1 MINRINMFYT
11 AAWCVNSENDFKK
24 ALPLELLGES
34 MQRFPSRSGITLVM
48 LEGLDLLS
56 PSYIQSLE
64 NSGFTVLDYTK
75 PFEKII
81 QAYPAVSK
89 NYSRY
94 ERNCFL
100 RWIAFMQICRMPAQ
114 SGKQFWHLDSDIILY
129 TSLDQLAD
137 DTRGKTFMLQGCPVF
152 LTLSDFK
159 WFIQYEQHLKMLER
173 DISGYSGEAFLQK
186 ETCLKNDSSLFNQSL
201 YRNPI
206 GSDQDLLEY
215 LVSSKQILQ
224 DPRDTIL
231 NTDFYYIQNALS
243 LKQWHRLQAPAQAV
257 FEMKKNGQIGI
268 DCKLVP
274 FIHYQNTFTRFAG
287 VFIFLK
293 ALGLP
298 DIIIRRILRFR
309 IKDEHFRT
317 TFLFRLV
324 ARLNKA
330 SRGEAMRKYIMEKMM
345 TGRKTP
351 LIVELLNQLLKD

>member
-1 MINRINMFYT
+1 MFYT

-34 MQRFPSRSGITLVM
+34 MQRFPSGSGITLVM

-56 PSYIQSLE
+56 PSYIRSLE
-64 NSGFTVLDYTK
+64 SSGFSVLDYTK
-75 PFEKII
+75 PFQKII
-81 QAYPAVSK
+81 QSYPSVSK

-100 RWIAFMQICRMPAQ
+100 RWIAFMQICQMPAQ
-114 SGKQFWHLDSDIILY
+114 TGKQFWHLDSDIILY

-137 DTRGKTFMLQGCPVF
+137 DSRGKTFMLQGCPVF
-152 LTLSDFK
+152 LTVSDYK
-159 WFIQYEQHLKMLER
+159 WFIQYEQHLKKLEQ
-173 DISGYSGEAFLQK
+173 DVSGYSGEAFLQK
-186 ETCLKNDSSLFNQSL
+186 DTCLNNDFSLFNQSL

-231 NTDFYYIQNALS
+231 NTDFYYIQNVLS
-243 LKQWHRLQAPAQAV
+243 LKHWHRLQAPEQAV

-268 DCKLVP
+268 DSKLVP

-287 VFIFLK
+287 VFLFLK
-293 ALGLP
+293 GLWLP
-298 DIIIRRILRFR
+298 DSIIRRILRFR
-309 IKDEHFRT
+309 IKDEHFHT

-324 ARLNKA
+324 ARLNKIW
-330 SRGEAMRKYIMEKMM
+330 RGEAMRKHVMGKMM
-345 TGRKTP
+345 SGRRGP
-351 LIVELLNQLLKD
+351 LIIDLMNQLLQD